1 MLLVLLKGV
10 DSVEKAR
17 TLVGRTVYIDREMA
31 HLPAGRY
38 FVQDIVGCTVKD
50 ADTGAEY
57 GVITAVEHP
66 AASDVYTVQNSAGE
80 TFLFPAVPDF
90 LDTLSPEQGVVTVR
104 PIPGM
109 FTNDGGNDDAD

>member
-1 MLLVLLKGV
+1 M
-10 DSVEKAR
+10 
-17 TLVGRTVYIDREMA
+17 
-31 HLPAGRY
+31 
-38 FVQDIVGCTVKD
+38 QDIVGCTVKD
-50 ADTGAEY
+50 ADTGVEY

-66 AASDVYTVQNSAGE
+66 AAIDVYTVENSGGE
-80 TFLFPAVPDF
+80 TFLFPAGPEF